1 MCHTLICVNE
11 NTAIKPAMS
20 LNNLQDNL
28 LQPKNQ
34 PSWHGQ
40 LRTDVTAFVAWFYND
55 VTELMQETKYQ
66 NVSRKTQATLKFD
79 ALYAS
84 RLQVDMNTRCS
95 MIEKQVQQLQEKVKL
110 LDGRQVRQV
119 QGASTDAKSAG
130 FIDEGVPVEDAF
142 KADWHHHFVLAPSA
156 VLRDYGGAIGYFS
169 TGVIE
174 VGGLACGLVIA
185 RKFSAEIVS
194 IVTVI
199 VFSMVF
205 SSFLSYSARQPEKY
219 CGGTVWNM

>member
-1 MCHTLICVNE
+1 MCHNVVRSTLIYE
-11 NTAIKPAMS
+11 NTAIKPTMS
-20 LNNLQDNL
+20 RNNLQDNL

-84 RLQVDMNTRCS
+84 LALRSNH
-95 MIEKQVQQLQEKVKL
+95 KQVQQLQEKVKL
-110 LDGRQVRQV
+110 LNGRQVRQV

-142 KADWHHHFVLAPSA
+142 KADWHHHFVL
-156 VLRDYGGAIGYFS
+156 
-169 TGVIE
+169 
-174 VGGLACGLVIA
+174 
-185 RKFSAEIVS
+185 
-194 IVTVI
+194 
-199 VFSMVF
+199 
-205 SSFLSYSARQPEKY
+205 
-219 CGGTVWNM
+219 

>member
-1 MCHTLICVNE
+1 
-11 NTAIKPAMS
+11 
-20 LNNLQDNL
+20 
-28 LQPKNQ
+28 
-34 PSWHGQ
+34 
-40 LRTDVTAFVAWFYND
+40 
-55 VTELMQETKYQ
+55 
-66 NVSRKTQATLKFD
+66 
-79 ALYAS
+79 
-84 RLQVDMNTRCS
+84 

-110 LDGRQVRQV
+110 LNGRQVRQV

-142 KADWHHHFVLAPSA
+142 KADWHHHFVLSLLFVFGLAPSA

>member
-1 MCHTLICVNE
+1 
-11 NTAIKPAMS
+11 MS
-20 LNNLQDNL
+20 RNNLQDNL

-84 RLQVDMNTRCS
+84 LALRLPRRLQVDMDTRCS

-110 LDGRQVRQV
+110 LNGRQVRQV

-142 KADWHHHFVLAPSA
+142 KADWHHHFVL
-156 VLRDYGGAIGYFS
+156 
-169 TGVIE
+169 
-174 VGGLACGLVIA
+174 
-185 RKFSAEIVS
+185 
-194 IVTVI
+194 
-199 VFSMVF
+199 
-205 SSFLSYSARQPEKY
+205 
-219 CGGTVWNM
+219 